1 MAIGACLGAMK
12 LLVTGAAGF
21 IGSHLAERLVARG
34 DEVVGIDNLE
44 PSYDVAIK
52 QRNLRQLRERMEVVE
67 GDILDAP
74 LLERLFDAHH
84 FDGVVHLAALAG
96 VRRSVEE
103 PWLYQQVNVEGTARL
118 AHAMVQHGVGRLV
131 FASSSS
137 VYGDGL
143 PTPFRETDPTESPSS
158 PYAASKRAGELLLR
172 SMHHVHRLDVCMLRY
187 FTVFGPRQRPN
198 MAIYQ
203 FALATMRGEPITM
216 FGNGESSR
224 DYTYIDDVVGGT
236 VLALDRAPSGL
247 CTYNIGSHRPIVLR
261 DMIDRIGQTVGAEPI
276 VEQAPMPAADVSH
289 TLACIDAA
297 TRDLGYE
304 PATSFDEGLRQ
315 FVAWLRRNDD
325 RAR

>member
-1 MAIGACLGAMK
+1 MK

-74 LLERLFDAHH
+74 LLERLFDEHR

-96 VRRSVEE
+96 VRRSVEA

-118 AHAMVQHGVGRLV
+118 AHAMVQHDVRRLV

-137 VYGDGL
+137 VYGDGAGAAS
-143 PTPFRETDPTESPSS
+143 RETDPTESPSS
-158 PYAASKRAGELLLR
+158 PYAASKRAAELLLH
-172 SMHHVHRLDVCMLRY
+172 SMSHVHGLEVCILRY

-198 MAIYQ
+198 MAIYR
-203 FALATMRGEPITM
+203 FSLATMRGEPITM
-216 FGNGESSR
+216 FGDGHSSR
-224 DYTYIDDVVGGT
+224 DYTYVDDAVRGA
-236 VLALDRAPSGL
+236 VLALDRAPRGVS
-247 CTYNIGSHRPIVLR
+247 TYNIGSHRPIVLR
-261 DMIDRIGQTVGAEPI
+261 DMIDRIGHIVGSEPV

-289 TLACIDAA
+289 TLANIDAA
-297 TRDLGYE
+297 GRDLGYE
-304 PATSFDEGLRQ
+304 PAMSFDEGLRQ
-315 FVAWLRRNDD
+315 FVAWLRRSDE
-325 RAR
+325 RAC